1 MDIVAGEEAN
11 ASRMEG
17 RDVFSDMLLDEL
29 ALGIV

>member
-1 MDIVAGEEAN
+1 MDIVAGGGAN

-17 RDVFSDMLLDEL
+17 RDVFLDMLLDEL